1 MIVDEI
7 ELFHYLCPKQKV
19 MKKRF
24 NTTGSCNP
32 AMHYMVDTSKK
43 LAQIEEYI
51 DDGLYFTINR
61 ARQFGKTTT
70 LNAMLRL
77 FADEYIVIKI
87 SFEGFGPDSY
97 KNEETFVRSFMEEVN
112 DMLIKSNQT
121 VYAQLWSQTILSLN
135 ELSRHIN
142 NFCSK
147 CGKKVV
153 LFIDEV
159 DKSLDNQL
167 FLHFL
172 GTLRNLYLMRNETGD
187 MHSTFHSVVLA
198 GVYDVK
204 NLKIKL
210 RPDEERK
217 YNSPWN
223 IAAKFKVD
231 MTFHPDEIITMLNEY
246 EIDYQTGMN
255 KAFIANEIYKYTSG
269 YPYLVSCICSIIND
283 ELEQDWSEKG
293 IQDAI
298 KILIKERENT
308 LLGDL
313 TKNIETYPDFEK
325 LMTDVLLHDKEIVYE
340 PNVPAIDLAL
350 TFSAVKEDAHGH
362 ITVHNLVFEQK
373 LYNYFVAK
381 ESLKGNSDFS
391 GNRSIY
397 VTNGRLNMPLV
408 IARFQELMR
417 NERRRADNEF
427 LERQGRLLFLCFL
440 KPIVNGT
447 GFYYVE
453 PETRNGGRMDLVV
466 SFGGEEFVIE
476 LKIWRGEKYEVEGK
490 VQLAE
495 YLKTRNLSEGYLV
508 TFSFLK
514 NKTIQE
520 EPVWVEHDGKRIYEA
535 VI

>member
-1 MIVDEI
+1 MTKE
-7 ELFHYLCPKQKV
+7 
-19 MKKRF
+19 F

-43 LAQIEEYI
+43 LAQIEELI
-51 DDGLYFTINR
+51 DRGKYFTINR

-70 LNAMLRL
+70 LNALLRL

-97 KNEETFVRSFMEEVN
+97 KNEENFVRSFMEEVN
-112 DMLIKSNQT
+112 DMLIKTNQT

-142 NFCSK
+142 NFCYK
-147 CGKKVV
+147 CDKKIV

-187 MHSTFHSVVLA
+187 MRLTFHSVVLA

-223 IAAKFKVD
+223 IATDFDVD

-246 EIDYQTGMN
+246 ETDHHTGMD
-255 KAFIANEIYKYTSG
+255 KEFISNEIYKYTSG
-269 YPYLVSCICSIIND
+269 YPFLVSKIC
-283 ELEQDWSEKG
+283 ELIDRRFEKDWSERG
-293 IQDAI
+293 IQMA
-298 KILIKERENT
+298 
-308 LLGDL
+308 
-313 TKNIETYPDFEK
+313 
-325 LMTDVLLHDKEIVYE
+325 VKEIV
-340 PNVPAIDLAL
+340 
-350 TFSAVKEDAHGH
+350 
-362 ITVHNLVFEQK
+362 
-373 LYNYFVAK
+373 
-381 ESLKGNSDFS
+381 KGNSGTLIDDISKNLENNEELRSFMYSISVNGQTYTYTMINPLIKIADMFS
-391 GNRSIY
+391 YIKDVDGKTTIHNLIFEECFQQYFTIDYEQKNAGKISVTKSEY
-397 VTNGRLNMPLV
+397 VLNGKLNMPYV
-408 IARFQELMR
+408 IERFQSLIR
-417 NERRRADNEF
+417 NEYRKADDEF

-453 PETRNGGRMDLVV
+453 PETRDGGRMDLVV

-495 YLKTRNLSEGYLV
+495 YLKTRNLNEGYLV

-514 NKTIQE
+514 NKTVQE
-520 EPVWVEHDGKRIYEA
+520 EPEWVEHDGKRIYEA
-535 VI
+535 II

>member
-1 MIVDEI
+1 MTKE
-7 ELFHYLCPKQKV
+7 
-19 MKKRF
+19 F

-43 LAQIEEYI
+43 LAQIEELI
-51 DDGLYFTINR
+51 DRGKYFTINR

-70 LNAMLRL
+70 LDSLFRL
-77 FADEYIVIKI
+77 LSDKYFIIKI
-87 SFEGFGPDSY
+87 SFEGLGEDDYREGRLFLAEFQKILVKRIKTISYDLADFWKSPVLSFGD
-97 KNEETFVRSFMEEVN
+97 
-112 DMLIKSNQT
+112 
-121 VYAQLWSQTILSLN
+121 LS
-135 ELSRHIN
+135 
-142 NFCSK
+142 
-147 CGKKVV
+147 KKVYDFCKLVNKPVV
-153 LFIDEV
+153 LMIDEV
-159 DKSLDNQL
+159 DKSQNNQL
-167 FLHFL
+167 FLDLL
-172 GTLRNLYLMRNETGD
+172 GMLRNLYLERSESGD
-187 MHSTFHSVVLA
+187 MSSTFHSVILA

-246 EIDYQTGMN
+246 EADYQTGMN

-269 YPYLVSCICSIIND
+269 YPYLVSCICSIID
-283 ELEQDWSEKG
+283 KELEKDWSEKG

-325 LMTDVLLHDKEIVYE
+325 LMTDMLLHDKEIVYE

-408 IARFQELMR
+408 IARFQDLMR
-417 NERRRADNEF
+417 NERRRADDEF

-440 KPIVNGT
+440 KPIINGT

-453 PETRNGGRMDLVV
+453 PETRNGGRMDIVV
-466 SFGGEEFVIE
+466 SFAGEEFVIE

-495 YLKTRNLSEGYLV
+495 YLKTRNLNEGYLV

-520 EPVWVEHDGKRIYEA
+520 EPEWIEHNGKQIYEA

>member
-1 MIVDEI
+1 
-7 ELFHYLCPKQKV
+7 

-32 AMHYMVDTSKK
+32 AQHYMVDTSRK

-51 DDGLYFTINR
+51 EEGSYFTINR

-70 LNAMLRL
+70 MDSLFRL
-77 FADEYIVIKI
+77 LSDKYFMIKI
-87 SFEGFGPDSY
+87 SFEGLGEEDYREGRFFLSEFQKILQKKIKTVSSDLADFWKTPALSFGDLSQKVY
-97 KNEETFVRSFMEEVN
+97 DFCKLVN
-112 DMLIKSNQT
+112 KP
-121 VYAQLWSQTILSLN
+121 
-135 ELSRHIN
+135 
-142 NFCSK
+142 
-147 CGKKVV
+147 VV
-153 LFIDEV
+153 LMIDEV
-159 DKSLDNQL
+159 DKSQNNQL
-167 FLHFL
+167 FLDLL
-172 GTLRNLYLMRNETGD
+172 GMLRNLYLERSESGD
-187 MHSTFHSVVLA
+187 MNSTFHSVILA

-210 RPDEERK
+210 RPEEERK

-223 IAAKFKVD
+223 IAAKFNVD

-246 EIDYQTGMN
+246 EADYQTGMD

-269 YPYLVSCICSIIND
+269 YPYLVSCICSIID
-283 ELEQDWSEKG
+283 KELEKDWSEKG

-298 KILIKERENT
+298 KILIKDRENT

-313 TKNIETYPDFEK
+313 TKNVETYPDFEK

-381 ESLKGNSDFS
+381 ESLKGNADFS

-417 NERRRADNEF
+417 NERRRTDDEF

-453 PETRNGGRMDLVV
+453 PETRDGGRMDLVV

-495 YLKTRNLSEGYLV
+495 YLKTRNLNEGYLV

-514 NKTIQE
+514 NKTVQE
-520 EPVWVEHDGKRIYEA
+520 EPEWVEHDGKRIYEA

>member
-1 MIVDEI
+1 MTKE
-7 ELFHYLCPKQKV
+7 
-19 MKKRF
+19 F

-43 LAQIEEYI
+43 LAQIEELI
-51 DDGLYFTINR
+51 DRGKYFTINR

-70 LNAMLRL
+70 LKAL
-77 FADEYIVIKI
+77 FRNLSEQYVVIPI
-87 SFEGFGPDSY
+87 SFEIGDAIFDSVEGFCEGLSFKISEAAGVTSEQADFWLDEY
-97 KNEETFVRSFMEEVN
+97 KCASFEG
-112 DMLIKSNQT
+112 LSAKITAFCKSQ
-121 VYAQLWSQTILSLN
+121 
-135 ELSRHIN
+135 
-142 NFCSK
+142 SK
-147 CGKKVV
+147 PV
-153 LFIDEV
+153 LLLIDEV
-159 DKSLDNQL
+159 DKSTDNQL
-167 FLHFL
+167 FLNFL
-172 GTLRNLYLMRNETGD
+172 GMLRNKYLDRDVKGMN
-187 MHSTFHSVVLA
+187 STFHSVVLA

-223 IAAKFKVD
+223 IAAKFNVD
-231 MTFHPDEIITMLNEY
+231 MTFHPNEIITMLNEY
-246 EIDYQTGMN
+246 ETDYHTGMD

-269 YPYLVSCICSIIND
+269 YPYLVSCICYIID
-283 ELEQDWSEKG
+283 KELEKDWSEKG

-298 KILIKERENT
+298 KILIKDRENT

-313 TKNIETYPDFEK
+313 TKNVETYPDFEK

-381 ESLKGNSDFS
+381 ESLKGNADFS

-397 VTNGRLNMPLV
+397 VTDGRLNMPLV

-417 NERRRADNEF
+417 NERRKADDEF

-453 PETRNGGRMDLVV
+453 PETRDGGKMDLVV
-466 SFGGEEFVIE
+466 SFAGEEFVIE

-495 YLKTRNLSEGYLV
+495 YLKTRGLNEGYLV

-514 NKTIQE
+514 NKTVQE
-520 EPVWVEHDGKRIYEA
+520 EPEWVEHDGKRIYEA